1 MTRFALNRPVTVLML
16 TLGLCLA
23 GVLSWQR
30 LPVQLLPEFI
40 YPEVHVGAGLPGA
53 TPEQV
58 EKELAIP
65 IEAAIAQLEGVH
77 DIETTV
83 YANAT
88 SIRVVYN
95 YGTDMDFA
103 LLKLQQKMNSVGHN
117 LPRGSRIRIDKFDT
131 ADFASYLMQ
140 ISIRGQADQQALRE
154 TAERRV
160 RPRLEQIDG
169 VVNLTVGGGRRKRV
183 SIDIDEEKCRA
194 LGIPVQ
200 LVSST
205 IDRFHRRSEF
215 LGRIEH
221 NGRRVDVSIPG
232 QVDDLYQLRHLV
244 IRPAGPVFLK
254 DVARIHFGEAERTQL
269 FRIDGKSSVSMLIQ
283 KDNLSNMLAVA
294 DAVLQEIE
302 NLNAKLRPAGYELVV
317 NFNQAELISTAIER
331 IKSLALAGAL
341 LALVVLFLFLRS
353 LRFVLILMVAIPVSL
368 LVTFNFMYAW
378 GLSINI
384 LSLCG
389 LALAIGMLVDN
400 GIVVMENIFS
410 HYRRSGKSD
419 EAALQGT
426 REMTRSI
433 FAATGTT
440 ILVFLPVLFVESE
453 ARLFLRE
460 LALSVVAPLLVS
472 LVVAIT
478 VIPLLARLT
487 LKDSQF
493 APLRSS
499 KVLQL
504 YRVLLKAAIRHRMRA
519 VSTVAV
525 LLLISLLLGSVFIL
539 SESPPPPPERL
550 DVYITMDEG
559 ATLESTDAAVR
570 RVEQQI
576 AGLEQV
582 AEYRTIVREGEAQI
596 AISFLKAHER
606 TAPLNIDE
614 VRRMLTRR
622 NARLRNAD
630 ISFEPRHR
638 TAGTRRST
646 QALTGLLEPGRSLIL
661 RGDDLSRLESLSR
674 QIVQTLRGMS
684 DIERNSVQANLRT
697 GRPELRIE
705 GDRLRLALWGL
716 TMQDMMQT
724 ILATQANGANTAT
737 PFPDKNGEVAMAM
750 TLQDADQRRLEDI
763 REIRVI
769 NSRGEAVPLREVA
782 TIRTDEG
789 PGSIVRRNQQRE
801 VQISYNFTK
810 QARQSKSR
818 LGRAEQQVA
827 RLVQDMRLPRGF
839 TLLSA
844 EKEDKQQV
852 YYAILGLGALLI
864 FMFLAAQ
871 FESFS
876 GPLVVLGTIPTA
888 IVGALF
894 ALTLSD
900 TPMTLGEGA
909 PMALLG
915 FIVLLGIVVNNGII
929 LLDRIAVLRTR
940 RGFRWQRAVL
950 NAGQSRV
957 RPVIMTSATTVLG
970 VLPLALKQGTELEL
984 WPPFAI
990 TILGG
995 LSVSALATLVFIPV
1009 LYVGIEQTRAWLA
1022 QSGIPA
1028 VVVGTLLAA
1037 GLLWWFHLSLENGWY
1052 TVLVALPLWFAI
1064 MALVH
1069 VLVSTASTRRRRIE
1083 LARSGPL
1090 HIRIRNL
1097 TKIYGAPG
1105 RFRREW
1111 QRLRARTSDDRAG
1124 LHDAA
1129 VLLAAAGVLLGY
1141 LHTFFTAPFWLI
1153 VLGLLSLLWL
1163 FRVRALWQSWRSSND
1178 GTNRPATATG
1188 EKTGWRQHLYNQGL
1202 PALFIL
1208 LFFVFIQLRLGD
1220 AAITLLLA
1228 LLFLMT
1234 GLMRST
1240 AQAIA
1245 EGRID
1250 AEQPA
1255 PPLRKLKRLYYVFV
1269 RTIPGIR
1276 PPLPQVTALHGVDL
1290 DISTGMFGLL
1300 GPNGAGKTTLMRII
1314 VGVLEQTRGSITIN
1328 GDDLDKHRAVYHG
1341 SIGYLPQDVG
1351 LYENMT
1357 PMDFLDYHALT
1368 NGIYDAQERS
1378 SRIEMILRN
1387 VGLWQR
1393 RHTLIRDFSGGM
1405 KQRVGIAQTL
1415 LHLPQIIVVD
1425 EPTAGLDPKERI
1437 RFRNLLSELARE
1449 RIVIFS
1455 THIVEDI
1462 SSTCRELAVLVGG
1475 KVKFRGSPADLQKLA
1490 AGKVFEAVVAEE
1502 AFDGLHQQVRIIQ
1515 HSKAEQGVRIRFLT
1529 ETGTDIQTA
1538 RVVEPNLED
1547 AYIYLLST
1555 DRA

>member
-23 GVLSWQR
+23 GALSWQR

-40 YPEVHVGAGLPGA
+40 YPEVHVGAVLPGA
-53 TPEQV
+53 TPEQA
-58 EKELAIP
+58 EKELALP
-65 IEAAIAQLEGVH
+65 IEAAIAQLEGVR

-88 SIRVVYN
+88 SIRVVYA

-103 LLKLQQKMNSVGHN
+103 LLKLQQKMNAVGHN
-117 LPRGSRIRIDKFDT
+117 LPRGARIRIDKFDT

-140 ISIRGQADQQALRE
+140 ISIRGQADIQALRE

-160 RPRLEQIDG
+160 RPKLEQIDG
-169 VVNLTVGGGRRKRV
+169 VVNVSVGGGRRKRV

-205 IDRFHRRSEF
+205 IDRYHRRTEF

-221 NGRRVDVSIPG
+221 EGRRVDVNLPG
-232 QVDDLYQLRHLV
+232 AVDDLYQLRHLI
-244 IRPAGPVFLK
+244 IRPVGPVFLK
-254 DVARIHFGEAERTQL
+254 DVARVEFGEAERRQI

-283 KDNLSNMLAVA
+283 KDNLSNMLAVSE
-294 DAVLQEIE
+294 AVLREVGR
-302 NLNAKLRPAGYELVV
+302 LNRTLRPAGYELVV

-331 IKSLALAGAL
+331 LKNLALSGAL

-353 LRFVLILMVAIPVSL
+353 LRFVLILMIAIPVSL

-378 GLSINI
+378 GLSVNI

-389 LALAIGMLVDN
+389 LALAVGMLVDN

-410 HYRRSGKSD
+410 HYRRSGKSI
-419 EAALQGT
+419 EAVLQGT

-472 LVVAIT
+472 LAVAIT

-487 LKDSQF
+487 LKDAHF

-504 YRVLLKAAIRHRMRA
+504 YRLLLKAAIRHRMRV

-525 LLLISLLLGSVFIL
+525 LLLISLLLGSIFIL
-539 SESPPPPPERL
+539 SESPPPPAEKL
-550 DVYITMDEG
+550 DVYVTMSEG
-559 ATLESTDAAVR
+559 ATLESTDAMAR
-570 RVEQQI
+570 RLEKQI
-576 AGLEQV
+576 AALDNV

-596 AISFLKAHER
+596 AVSFLKQFER
-606 TAPLNIDE
+606 TKPLNIDA
-614 VRRMLTRR
+614 VRRTLLQQ
-622 NARLRNAD
+622 NKRLLDAD
-630 ISFEPRHR
+630 ISFDEPPHR
-638 TAGTRRST
+638 VAGNRRGN
-646 QALTGLLEPGRSLIL
+646 QGITGLIDPGRSLIL
-661 RGDDLSRLESLSR
+661 RGDDLQRLESLSR
-674 QIVQTLRGMS
+674 QIVQTLKGIS
-684 DIERNSVQANLRT
+684 DVERYSVHANLRS

-716 TMQDMMQT
+716 TMQEMMQT
-724 ILATQANGANTAT
+724 ILATQANGIGTAT
-737 PFPDKNGEVAMAM
+737 PFSDKNGEVAMAM
-750 TLQDADQRRLEDI
+750 TLQDVEQRRLEDF

-801 VQISYNFTK
+801 VRISYNFTK
-810 QARQSKSR
+810 QARQSKTR
-818 LGRAEQQVA
+818 LERAEQQIA

-839 TLLSA
+839 TLMS
-844 EKEDKQQV
+844 EEREDKQQV

-871 FESFS
+871 FESFA

-929 LLDRIAVLRTR
+929 LLDRIAVLRTQ

-957 RPVIMTSATTVLG
+957 RPVVMTSATTVLG

-995 LSVSALATLVFIPV
+995 LSVSALSTLVFIPV

-1022 QSGIPA
+1022 KSGTAA
-1028 VVVGTLLAA
+1028 VLGGSLLAA
-1037 GLLWWFHLSLENGWY
+1037 ALLWWFHRSLENGWY
-1052 TVLVALPLWFAI
+1052 TVLLALPLWFAV

-1069 VLVSTASTRRRRIE
+1069 VIVAAARTRKRKAE
-1083 LARSGPL
+1083 LARAETL

-1111 QRLRARTSDDRAG
+1111 QRLRARPGLATREDR
-1124 LHDAA
+1124 LDAA
-1129 VLLAAAGVLLGY
+1129 IWLAAVGVLLGY
-1141 LHTFFTAPFWLI
+1141 LHTFFTSPFWLI
-1153 VLGLLSLLWL
+1153 VLGLFSLLWL
-1163 FRVRALWQSWRSSND
+1163 FRVRTLWRAWRTSDDFHAREEDGSN
-1178 GTNRPATATG
+1178 
-1188 EKTGWRQHLYNQGL
+1188 WRQRLKKHAVPGMFVAAFFLY
-1202 PALFIL
+1202 
-1208 LFFVFIQLRLGD
+1208 IQLRLGD
-1220 AAITLLLA
+1220 ALITVLLA
-1228 LLFLMT
+1228 LLFLVIF
-1234 GLMRST
+1234 LMRRT
-1240 AQAIA
+1240 AAAIA

-1250 AEQPA
+1250 AEMPE
-1255 PPLRKLKRLYYVFV
+1255 PPLRKLKRLYYTAV
-1269 RTIPGIR
+1269 RAIPGIR
-1276 PPLPQVTALHGVDL
+1276 PPQPQVTALHGVDL
-1290 DISTGMFGLL
+1290 DIGTGMFGLL
-1300 GPNGAGKTTLMRII
+1300 GPNGAGKTTLMRLI
-1314 VGVLEQTRGSITIN
+1314 VGVLEQTRGSIKIN
-1328 GDDLDKHRAVYHG
+1328 GDDLDKHRALYHG

-1357 PMDFLDYHALT
+1357 PLDFLTYHALA
-1368 NGIYDAQERS
+1368 NGIYDPQERRQ
-1378 SRIEMILRN
+1378 RIETILHS
-1387 VGLWQR
+1387 VGLWPR
-1393 RHTLIRDFSGGM
+1393 RDTLIRDFSGGM

-1475 KVKFRGSPADLQKLA
+1475 KVHFRGSPESLQKLA
-1490 AGKVFEAVVAEE
+1490 TGRVFEAVVQEE
-1502 AFDGLHQQVRIIQ
+1502 EFETLRHKVQIVQ
-1515 HSKAEQGVRIRFLT
+1515 HNKVEQGVRMRFIAAP
-1529 ETGTDIQTA
+1529 ETPPLKQA
-1538 RVVEPNLED
+1538 RGVEPNLED
-1547 AYIYLLST
+1547 AYIFLLS
-1555 DRA
+1555 AKGH